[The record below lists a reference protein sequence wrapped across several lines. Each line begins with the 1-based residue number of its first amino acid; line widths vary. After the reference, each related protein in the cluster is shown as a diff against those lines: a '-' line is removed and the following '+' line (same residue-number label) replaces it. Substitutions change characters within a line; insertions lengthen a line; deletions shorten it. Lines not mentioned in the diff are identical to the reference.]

1 MRFSL
6 TRVAAAA
13 ATAAFACAGL
23 AACGADDDTLSISAS
38 ATPHAEILQHLSDSG
53 VLGDVELDVKVITGE
68 VDGNELLSAGDV
80 DANYFQH
87 KPYLEDWQAENGVD
101 NLVAVASSHIEPQGL
116 YSAEHDSVAHIPEG
130 AQIAVPRDVTNF
142 ARALYL
148 LDDAGLITMSEPV
161 DVATLATVTDAD
173 IADNPRN
180 LRFVPIDNAQLAR
193 GLDDPAVAAAVINS
207 NYAIEAGLNPA
218 SDAVHREPAENN
230 PYANFLVTTAELE
243 QDERIRAVAEA
254 LESPEAAQWLTDTF
268 GDAVVPTHGTAK

>member
-1 MRFSL
+1 M
-6 TRVAAAA
+6 
-13 ATAAFACAGL
+13 
-23 AACGADDDTLSISAS
+23 SISAS

-116 YSAEHDSVAHIPEG
+116 YSAEHDSVADIPEG

-161 DVATLATVTDAD
+161 E
-173 IADNPRN
+173 
-180 LRFVPIDNAQLAR
+180 
-193 GLDDPAVAAAVINS
+193 S
-207 NYAIEAGLNPA
+207 
-218 SDAVHREPAENN
+218 N